1 MKQLLRDIYLFLLRK
16 SLPKSD
22 KKHLIIPTSG
32 PSIKNTTIIEP
43 IICTNDID
51 SANPPKLIRLDAK
64 KTLNN
69 N

>member
-16 SLPKSD
+16 ALPKSD

-43 IICTNDID
+43 VICADDID
-51 SANPPKLIRLDAK
+51 RANPPKLVRLDAK
-64 KTLNN
+64 KSLKQ
-69 N
+69 